1 MQILYVERGVKIVD
15 FGTRLKNLRKQAGLT
30 QQQLA
35 TQLGITKSVVSF
47 YELQERSPSPDVL
60 VKLAVIFHVSADY
73 LLGLDTRETID
84 VSDLDE
90 KDVQAVRAIVE
101 RLRDKKLPPL

>member
-1 MQILYVERGVKIVD
+1 MD
-15 FGTRLKNLRKQAGLT
+15 FGTRLKHLRKQAGLT

-47 YELQERSPSPDVL
+47 YELQERSPSPEVL
-60 VKLAVIFHVSADY
+60 IKLASIFHVSADY
-73 LLGLDTRETID
+73 LLGLDTREAID

-90 KDVQAVRAIVE
+90 KDIQAVRAIVE
-101 RLRDKKLPPL
+101 RLRDK

>member
-1 MQILYVERGVKIVD
+1 MD
-15 FGTRLKNLRKQAGLT
+15 FGARLKHLRKQAGLT

-47 YELQERSPSPDVL
+47 YELQERSPSPEVL
-60 VKLAVIFHVSADY
+60 VKLAAIFHVSADY

-90 KDVQAVRAIVE
+90 EDVHAVRIIVE
-101 RLRDKKLPPL
+101 RLRRK

>member
-1 MQILYVERGVKIVD
+1 MD
-15 FGTRLKNLRKQAGLT
+15 FGTRLKILRKQAGLT

-47 YELQERSPSPDVL
+47 YELQERSPSPEVL
-60 VKLAVIFHVSADY
+60 IKLASIFHVSADY
-73 LLGLDTRETID
+73 LLGLDARETID

-90 KDVQAVRAIVE
+90 KDIQAVRTIVE
-101 RLRDKKLPPL
+101 RLRAK

>member
-1 MQILYVERGVKIVD
+1 MD

>member
-1 MQILYVERGVKIVD
+1 MD
-15 FGTRLKNLRKQAGLT
+15 FGTRLKILRKQAGLT

-47 YELQERSPSPDVL
+47 YELQERSPSPEVL
-60 VKLAVIFHVSADY
+60 IKLASIFHVSADY

-90 KDVQAVRAIVE
+90 KDIQAVRTLVE
-101 RLRDKKLPPL
+101 RLRAK